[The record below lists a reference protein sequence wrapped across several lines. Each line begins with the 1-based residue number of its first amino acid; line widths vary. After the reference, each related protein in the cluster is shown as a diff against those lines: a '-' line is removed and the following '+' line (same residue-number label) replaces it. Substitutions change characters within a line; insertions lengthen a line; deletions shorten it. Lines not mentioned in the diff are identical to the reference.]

1 MSPRNIRMRETTKP
15 VPRNLETFTNR
26 ISWRELNMTPMVRN
40 YRHRGGYQL
49 PGALVDQVGEEDLWG
64 LVRYR
69 AGSSISKTLY

>member
-15 VPRNLETFTNR
+15 VPRKLKTFTNR
-26 ISWRELNMTPMVRN
+26 ISWRELNMTPRVRN